1 MIEAASGAR
10 GGSQPAASDQYV
22 QSLARGLAVIRA
34 FDTDHPKMTLT
45 EVAARTDLTRATAR
59 RFLYTLVELGYVRT
73 DGKIFAL
80 TAKVLQL
87 GYAYLSGLALP
98 QLAQPHLED
107 LSLQLGESTSAAVLE
122 GTDIAYVARVAT
134 RRIMTVGIT
143 VGTRF
148 PAYATSMGR
157 VLLAGLPAAEL
168 RDYLAAAEIRPLTP
182 KAIGTREDLRAELA
196 AVRAQGW
203 CLLDQELELGL
214 MSVAAPVHDG
224 PKVVAAIN
232 VSLQAQ
238 SVAGQDD
245 PDAYLD
251 AVRKAAVATAGLISA
266 DLSGQR

>member
-1 MIEAASGAR
+1 MIEAASGA
-10 GGSQPAASDQYV
+10 GGGAAPAASDQYV

-87 GYAYLSGLALP
+87 GYAYLSGLSLP
-98 QLAQPHLED
+98 QLAQPHLEE
-107 LSLQLGESTSAAVLE
+107 LSLRLGESTSAAVLE
-122 GTDIAYVARVAT
+122 GSDIAYVARVST

-157 VLLAGLPAAEL
+157 VLLAALPAAEL
-168 RDYLAAAEIRPLTP
+168 EQYLAAAEIRPLTP
-182 KAIGTREDLRAELA
+182 RAIATRQELVAELSV
-196 AVRAQGW
+196 VRAQGW
-203 CLLDQELELGL
+203 CVLDQELELGL

-238 SVAGQDD
+238 SVAAQPD
-245 PDAYLD
+245 PDAYLES
-251 AVRKAAVATAGLISA
+251 VRQATVATAELISA
-266 DLSGQR
+266 DLTGGR

>member
-1 MIEAASGAR
+1 MIEPASSGGA
-10 GGSQPAASDQYV
+10 PAASDQYV

-45 EVAARTDLTRATAR
+45 EVAARAGLSRATAR
-59 RFLYTLVELGYVRT
+59 RFLHTLVELGYVRT

-87 GYAYLSGLALP
+87 GYAYLSGLSLP
-98 QLAQPHLED
+98 QLAQPHLEE
-107 LSLQLGESTSAAVLE
+107 LSLELGESTSAAVLE
-122 GTDIAYVARVAT
+122 GTDIAYVARVST

-157 VLLAGLPAAEL
+157 VLLAALPPAKL
-168 RDYLAAAEIRPLTP
+168 HDYLAAAEIRPLTP
-182 KAIGTREDLRAELA
+182 GAIGTRAALLAELET
-196 AVRAQGW
+196 VRAQGW

-238 SVAGQDD
+238 TVAAQAD
-245 PDAYLD
+245 PRAYLE
-251 AVRKAAVATAGLISA
+251 AVRVAAAATAELISQ
-266 DLSGQR
+266 DLTSGR